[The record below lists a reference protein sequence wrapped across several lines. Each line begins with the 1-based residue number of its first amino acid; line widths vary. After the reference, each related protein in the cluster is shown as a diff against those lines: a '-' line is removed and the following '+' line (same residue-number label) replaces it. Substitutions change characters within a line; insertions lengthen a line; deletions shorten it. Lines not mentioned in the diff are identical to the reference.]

1 MRRIKIS
8 KKLRMYLFA
17 FIMSF
22 LTSSTVSGVVIFFS
36 VKNFDILITLWPNS
50 IVKSWP
56 IVFILIVIFVPL
68 INKFLNYFFDE
79 KT

>member
-1 MRRIKIS
+1 MKKIKIS
-8 KKLRMYLFA
+8 KKLRIYLFA
-17 FIMSF
+17 LIMSF

-36 VKNFDILITLWPNS
+36 VKNFDILISLWPNS

-68 INKFLNYFFDE
+68 INKFLDSIFDE
-79 KT
+79 KN

>member
-17 FIMSF
+17 LIMSF

-36 VKNFDILITLWPNS
+36 VKNFDMLITLWPNS

-68 INKFLNYFFDE
+68 INKFLNYLFDE